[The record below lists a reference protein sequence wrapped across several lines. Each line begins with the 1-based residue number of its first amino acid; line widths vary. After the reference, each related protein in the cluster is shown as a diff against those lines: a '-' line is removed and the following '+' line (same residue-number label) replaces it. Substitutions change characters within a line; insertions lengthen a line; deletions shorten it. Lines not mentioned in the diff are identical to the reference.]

1 MATQLKVEE
10 LRTQLAQRGLTTTG
24 TKPTL
29 VQPSFSHIYKIVFS
43 LFEVSTHCFLYQVRR
58 LQNAL
63 RKESKQSTGTD
74 DGFSANK
81 KRNRDSENEAS
92 NSTKIMAVEKFRE
105 MSIQQLRQLA
115 TLQGISKSGSKKD
128 LIERLC
134 EDSNHDSPQG
144 IENSKS
150 LSIFLCAVFG
160 CCDNVRNNKTVC
172 AVIIPLGL
180 LAMSD

>member
-29 VQPSFSHIYKIVFS
+29 
-43 LFEVSTHCFLYQVRR
+43 VRR

-128 LIERLC
+128 LIERL
-134 EDSNHDSPQG
+134 
-144 IENSKS
+144 
-150 LSIFLCAVFG
+150 L
-160 CCDNVRNNKTVC
+160 
-172 AVIIPLGL
+172 
-180 LAMSD
+180 